1 MLALAT
7 GAQTLCPPALPFS
20 FLDKHASILA
30 HKMLPAKVLELD
42 CVNDLASRTQ
52 SRQSVRARACACV
65 RARERVRMAERATG
79 LQLNGVQRDFAMLH
93 YQTSSKPP
101 CDKRI

>member
-30 HKMLPAKVLELD
+30 HKMLPTKVLELD

-52 SRQSVRARACACV
+52 SRQCVCVCVCVCARAGACAHGGESYRTVIEWCTEGHCHVALPNIVQASVR
-65 RARERVRMAERATG
+65 
-79 LQLNGVQRDFAMLH
+79 
-93 YQTSSKPP
+93 
-101 CDKRI
+101 